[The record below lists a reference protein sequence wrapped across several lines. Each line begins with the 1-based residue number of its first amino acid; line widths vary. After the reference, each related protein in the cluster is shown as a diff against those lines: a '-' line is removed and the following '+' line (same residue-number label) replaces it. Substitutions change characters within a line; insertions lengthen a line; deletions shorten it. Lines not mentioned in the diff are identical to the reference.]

1 MLKSHGGYE
10 PLYIAARQGAI
21 GGPIAAI
28 MAVLVSAT
36 LTDEQALTDAEYEEA
51 VMMGH
56 LEHVPW
62 RRSVPS

>member
-1 MLKSHGGYE
+1 MLKSHGGYT

-36 LTDEQALTDAEYEEA
+36 LTDEDALTQAEYEEA
-51 VMMGH
+51 ILSGQI
-56 LEHVPW
+56 EPSPW
-62 RRSVPS
+62 RR